1 MSARWQQ
8 LANWVDALSLRERAA
23 VLLMVIAVLVFL
35 WYQLLMLPLQA
46 VQTAKQEQI
55 TAQQARLAKV
65 NEALTSLLTQPAGAS
80 AAERARLESELARL
94 NDAIGTRTGELI
106 GPQEM
111 TRVLEEVLAKNTRLR
126 LVEVKSLPPEP
137 LFEDVAGGN
146 VYRHGVAITVQ
157 GSYLDTLGY
166 LRALEALP
174 WHFYWD
180 SLDLHTVDYPANRT
194 TLVVYTL
201 SMEEGLLGV

>member
-1 MSARWQQ
+1 MKAYWQQ
-8 LANWVDALSLRERAA
+8 LAARVDALSLRERGA

-55 TAQQARLAKV
+55 ATQQARLGKV
-65 NEALTSLLTQPAGAS
+65 NDALTSLLTSPTGATQQ
-80 AAERARLESELARL
+80 ERARLESELTRL
-94 NDAIGTRTGELI
+94 NEAIGTRTGELI
-106 GPQEM
+106 GPEEM
-111 TRVLEEVLAKNTRLR
+111 TRVLEEVLSKNTRLR
-126 LVEVKSLPPEP
+126 LVEVQSLPPEP

-146 VYRHGVAITVQ
+146 VYRHGVAITVE
-157 GSYLDTLGY
+157 GRYLDTLDY

-180 SLDLHTVDYPANRT
+180 SLDLHTVDYPRNRT